1 MGENEMKK
9 ILISI
14 KPEFVQSII
23 NGTKKYE
30 YRTKVAK
37 QNINSLIIYSTY
49 PKMKVVAEVEV
60 VKVLKLSPKD
70 LWKETKN
77 KSGIT
82 ETFFNSYFMDRQ
94 VAYAYQLGEVNV
106 YKKPKPLLEIG
117 VKSAP
122 QSFIYI

>member
-1 MGENEMKK
+1 MKK

-23 NGTKKYE
+23 NGTKKFE

-49 PKMKVVAEVEV
+49 PEMKVVAEVEV

>member
-1 MGENEMKK
+1 MKK

-23 NGTKKYE
+23 NGTKKFE

-49 PKMKVVAEVEV
+49 PEMKVVAEVEV

-82 ETFFNSYFMDRQ
+82 EIFFNSYFMDRQ